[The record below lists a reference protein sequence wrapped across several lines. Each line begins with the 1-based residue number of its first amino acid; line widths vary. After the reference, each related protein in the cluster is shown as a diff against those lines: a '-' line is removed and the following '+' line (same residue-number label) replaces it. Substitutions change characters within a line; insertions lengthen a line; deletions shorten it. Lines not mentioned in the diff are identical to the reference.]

1 MNSCPRKITSKHV
14 FVYLGTFMVYACLH
28 SLRAGWSFSKSKV
41 EKEFDISKDMIG
53 IVDALYLAAY
63 TAGFAIMGSLIHLF
77 SLKTYVVVGLALSS
91 LSYMLWMILYSLTGF
106 YS

>member
-41 EKEFDISKDMIG
+41 EKEFDISKDTIG
-53 IVDALYLAAY
+53 IVDALFGSLYSWLCHY
-63 TAGFAIMGSLIHLF
+63 GSLIDLF